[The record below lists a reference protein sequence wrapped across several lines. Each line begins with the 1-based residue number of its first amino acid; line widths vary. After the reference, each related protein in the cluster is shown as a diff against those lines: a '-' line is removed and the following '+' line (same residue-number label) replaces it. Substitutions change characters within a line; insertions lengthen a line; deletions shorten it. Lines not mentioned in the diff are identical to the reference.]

1 MKRVTK
7 IAAILTAVAM
17 LMLLPDANVFTA
29 KAAEP
34 VSYAAKYDP
43 DRNDWRMQENT
54 SVFDENAISRSIYAV
69 VADIKDGDIV
79 VVYNDAST
87 TTALDLGGVHLTNLT
102 LAQNTQFCIIKTG
115 GIDECYVLGGSYSSI
130 NGAVTNAYVYD
141 TTTCTFT
148 GNVGTLTIYAAS
160 DGSTSNVSV
169 GGTVEHLYVTPLDVN
184 VPRTFYNLYR
194 FNEAS
199 LDIKDGKLQTPE
211 WNYLNYDQYMAQ
223 ATGTQNNNTANSTAA
238 SNNNQAASSSSDEY
252 DDVPKTG
259 QNSPYIWY
267 LGAAV
272 LFFAGSYALR
282 RINR

>member
-17 LMLLPDANVFTA
+17 LILLPNASAFTA
-29 KAAEP
+29 RAAEP

-43 DRNDWRMQENT
+43 DRGEWRMQAYTN
-54 SVFDENAISRSIYAV
+54 VFDDNAASRSIYAV

-87 TTALDLGGVHLTNLT
+87 TVALDLGSARLSNLT
-102 LAQNTQFCIIKTG
+102 LAQNTEFCIIKTG
-115 GIDECYVLGGSYSSI
+115 GIDESYVLGGSYASI
-130 NGAVTNAYVYD
+130 NGDVKNANVYD
-141 TTTCTFT
+141 TTTCTYT

-169 GGTVEHLYVTPLDVN
+169 GGTVEHLYVTPLDAK

-194 FNEAS
+194 FDKAT
-199 LDIKDGKLQTPE
+199 LDIHNGKLQTPE
-211 WNYLNYDQYMAQ
+211 WAYLDYDQYLAV
-223 ATGTQNNNTANSTAA
+223 AGTQNNSSAA
-238 SNNNQAASSSSDEY
+238 SNNKPAASSSSDEY

-272 LFFAGSYALR
+272 LFFAGSFVLRR

>member
-17 LMLLPDANVFTA
+17 LILLPNASAFTA
-29 KAAEP
+29 RAAEP

-43 DRNDWRMQENT
+43 DRGEWRMQVNSNEFN
-54 SVFDENAISRSIYAV
+54 DNAVSKSIYGV
-69 VADIKDGDIV
+69 LADIKDGDVIV
-79 VVYNDAST
+79 VDNDVST
-87 TTALDLGGVHLTNLT
+87 KEVLDLGNVRLSNLT
-102 LAQNTQFCIIKTG
+102 FRQNSQSCIIKAG
-115 GIDECYVLGGSYSSI
+115 GIDECYVLSGNYASV
-130 NGAVTNAYVYD
+130 NGDVKNAYVYD

-160 DGSTSNVSV
+160 DGSTSSVSV

-194 FNEAS
+194 FNKGT
-199 LDIKDGKLQTPE
+199 LDIKDGKLQTSE
-211 WNYLNYDQYMAQ
+211 WNYLNHDQYVA
-223 ATGTQNNNTANSTAA
+223 AGTQNNSPAA
-238 SNNNQAASSSSDEY
+238 SQTQNNSPAAPSSSDEY

-259 QNSPYIWY
+259 QNSPYIWC

-282 RINR
+282 RTNR